1 MPEKAEATL
10 GRILVVDDDVDVLQA
25 ARLLLR
31 GHADEVQT
39 VKRPEELPELLSA
52 DTFDLIM
59 LDMNFTRD
67 VSSGREGF
75 YWLERILEV
84 DPDAV
89 VVMITAFGDVE
100 TAVQAIRAGA
110 TDFVLKPWQNEKLVA
125 TLSSARKLRTAR
137 TEAEALR
144 HQARTLS
151 SDLGQPYREFVGRSA
166 PMQRVFEQIGK
177 VARTDANVLIL
188 GENGTGKEL
197 VARALHT
204 QSRRSDNVF
213 VSVDMGAVSETLFE
227 SELFG
232 HRRGAFTDARDD
244 RVGRFEVAGGGTL
257 FLDEI
262 GNLSSPLQAKL
273 LTVLQQRHITRLGEN
288 RPVPIDVRLICATN
302 RPIGEMVAAGTFRQD
317 LLYRINTVELH
328 LPPLRDRLE
337 DIGPLAEHFLGLFRR
352 KYNRNV
358 AGISRAALDRLHLY
372 HWPGNVRELEH
383 MVERAIIMTDAT
395 ELQAGDFFFASG
407 HAPSGAVSA
416 GSAMPLDSFNLEEV
430 EKTVIRKAIDR
441 HGGNITKAASELGL
455 TRASLYRRMEK
466 YGF

>member
-1 MPEKAEATL
+1 MPEKPDATL

-31 GHADEVQT
+31 EYAEHVQT
-39 VKRPEELPELLSA
+39 VKRPEEVPAMLA
-52 DTFDLIM
+52 AGAFDLIM

-75 YWLERILEV
+75 YWLDRILEV

-100 TAVQAIRAGA
+100 TAVQAIKAGA

-125 TLSSARKLRTAR
+125 TLSSARKLRAAR
-137 TEAEALR
+137 SEAETLR
-144 HQARTLS
+144 NQARTLS
-151 SDLGQPYREFVGRSA
+151 SDMGQPFREFVGHSA
-166 PMQRVFEQIGK
+166 PMRRVFEHIEK

-197 VARALHT
+197 VARALH
-204 QSRRSDNVF
+204 SRSPRAENVF

-232 HRRGAFTDARDD
+232 HRRGAFTDARED
-244 RVGRFEVAGGGTL
+244 RVGRFEVASGGTL

-273 LTVLQQRHITRLGEN
+273 LTVLEQRHVTRLGEN
-288 RPVPIDVRLICATN
+288 RPIPIDVRLICATN
-302 RPIGEMVAAGTFRQD
+302 RPIGDMVTAGTFRQD
-317 LLYRINTVELH
+317 LLYRINTVEIH

-352 KYNRNV
+352 KYNRDV
-358 AGISRAALDRLHLY
+358 TGISREALDRLHLY

-383 MVERAIIMTDAT
+383 MVERAIIMTDANT
-395 ELQAGDFFFASG
+395 LQASDFFFATG
-407 HAPSGAVSA
+407 HGSQGFEGGA
-416 GSAMPLDSFNLEEV
+416 AMPLDSFNLEEV
-430 EKTVIRKAIDR
+430 EKAVIQKAIDR
-441 HGGNITKAASELGL
+441 HGGNISKAATELGL

-466 YGF
+466 YGL

>member
-1 MPEKAEATL
+1 MPETHNATL

-31 GHADEVQT
+31 RHAEKVQT
-39 VKRPEELPELLSA
+39 AKRPEELPGLLDA
-52 DTFDLIM
+52 EAFDLIM

-75 YWLERILEV
+75 YWLDRILEL

-100 TAVQAIRAGA
+100 TAVQAIKAGA
-110 TDFVLKPWQNEKLVA
+110 TDFVLKPWQNDKLVA
-125 TLSSARKLRTAR
+125 TLSSACKLRAAR
-137 TEAEALR
+137 TEATSLR

-151 SDLGQPYREFVGRSA
+151 NDLGQPFREFVGRSA
-166 PMQRVFEQIGK
+166 PMRWVFEQIEK
-177 VARTDANVLIL
+177 VAQTDANVLIL

-197 VARALHT
+197 VARALHN
-204 QSRRSDNVF
+204 QSRRADSVF

-232 HRRGAFTDARDD
+232 HRRGAFTDARED
-244 RVGRFEVAGGGTL
+244 RAGRFEVASGGTL

-262 GNLSSPLQAKL
+262 GNLSPPLQAKL

-288 RPVPIDVRLICATN
+288 RAVPIDVRLICATN
-302 RPIGEMVAAGTFRQD
+302 RPIGEMVAAGSFRQD
-317 LLYRINTVELH
+317 LLYRINTVEIH

-337 DIGPLAEHFLGLFRR
+337 DIGPLAEHFMGLFSR

-358 AGISRAALDRLHLY
+358 SGISRAALDKLHMY

-383 MVERAIIMTDAT
+383 MVERAIIMTDDPV
-395 ELQAGDFFFASG
+395 LQAEDFFFATG
-407 HAPSGAVSA
+407 HALSPDAAA
-416 GSAMPLDSFNLEEV
+416 GSTMLFDSFNLEEV
-430 EKTVIRKAIDR
+430 EKTVIRKAIER
-441 HGGNITKAASELGL
+441 HGGNISRAATELGL

-466 YGF
+466 YGL